1 MKKFLALLMA
11 ALLLVTMTA
20 AYAEEG
26 EGASVGTF
34 KKIYTGAVPVGDTLS
49 FKVEFVEETLTG
61 STAAPSPALITLE
74 NHTVAKTTD
83 KTNDVTYTYTKP
95 AVYGSYVYKI
105 TEVAPTDAGNVTYDT
120 EPMYIVINYLK
131 DKGVDVLSA
140 SVCSDPA
147 SGKTDEATKKDDFTN
162 EYAVGSFTVKKTV
175 TGNASNT
182 EDKFVV
188 QVSFTAPVDLD
199 DVDLYYISSNATE
212 GTAPTRVATIDTL
225 KANTAATATITIGHE
240 ETITFTNIPVG
251 VSVAVVETAQDG
263 YSDLN
268 NYTAT
273 YANDSFDVTADT
285 VQAAEITNTKN
296 VEIPTG
302 VSMDT
307 VPYIVLLAVAVLG
320 IVAFVVKRRMAAADE
335 D

>member
-11 ALLLVTMTA
+11 ALLLVTMA
-20 AYAEEG
+20 AASAED
-26 EGASVGTF
+26 AADSNGTF
-34 KKIYTGAVPVGDTLS
+34 DKNFVGAVPVGDVLS
-49 FKVEFVEETLTG
+49 FNVEFVEETLTG
-61 STAAPSPALITLE
+61 STEAPNPALISVE
-74 NHTVAKTTD
+74 NHTVVESDD
-83 KTNDVTYTYTKP
+83 KTNAVAYTYSAP
-95 AVYGSYVYKI
+95 ATYGSYVYKI
-105 TEVAPTDAGNVTYDT
+105 TEVAPANPGNVTYDT

-147 SGKTDEATKKDDFTN
+147 SGETDEATKKDDFTN

-175 TGNASNT
+175 KGNASNT

-188 QVSFTAPVDLD
+188 QVSFTAETTLD
-199 DVDLYYISSNATE
+199 CVDLYYISSNAAADAE
-212 GTAPTRVATIDTL
+212 PTRITTINTL
-225 KANTAATATITIGHE
+225 STTAATANITIGDG

-251 VSVAVVETAQDG
+251 VSVAVTELNQDN
-263 YSDLN
+263 YTDLN

-273 YANDSFDVTADT
+273 YTNNEFTVSADT
-285 VQAAEITNTKN
+285 VEAAEIVNTKE

-302 VSMDT
+302 VNMDT

-320 IVAFVVKRRMAAADE
+320 IAAFIVKRRMAAADE